1 MSSSQPINLLIGVIL
16 GYISPTVFPKEC
28 SYLWCLSMIQVFSY
42 PLGERSF
49 HLFVDLKQAIV
60 FISGK
65 ISPQVLRCLHKPT
78 KIISFLCWFFN
89 NSVLLRSF
97 HCILSFLPEALW
109 YRSLRPIFSF
119 CQDHLL
125 SLLIHLT
132 GVLSKLCH
140 SCSLAISLY
149 QCGFIFFW
157 FVKPLFHVF
166 QPTRFS

>member
-1 MSSSQPINLLIGVIL
+1 MTQVLHLSSWWNKFLVSLF
-16 GYISPTVFPKEC
+16 IS
-28 SYLWCLSMIQVFSY
+28 IQS
-42 PLGERSF
+42 
-49 HLFVDLKQAIV
+49 IV
-60 FISGK
+60 FVSGR

-132 GVLSKLCH
+132 GVWCHLFNFFSSYQVSFSFSTGVLSKLCH

-149 QCGFIFFW
+149 RCGFIFFW